1 MEQIVNGINFFSTI
15 EEDTWRNILE
25 TDYQG
30 ARSTLLVR
38 DDYIKFVSS
47 IAPVIRLAIF
57 QSNGWER
64 YDDIP
69 EELPNQFQDQIKVL
83 RLLKEFSSRLN
94 KSILL
99 SYFNDYLE
107 ENDLLEVVQSTG
119 EAKRILLILLL
130 KDDLSVELL
139 QQLLLISKYERFGYQ
154 DYTLIM
160 DLENVEDPLIQ
171 ARLGEIEARGFNN
184 PEITAETID
193 AILQRYEE
201 GNGTGLNSL
210 CLMVTFYNNE
220 FVIFILRES
229 QRGGLR
235 TFEEFIVGMNADLIV
250 LRFTANLKELKVRAV
265 ESVKEEVYQKI
276 ANEIVRSIDQDV
288 RPKYIRS
295 SASNS
300 DTVITRFLQSLLN
313 EEITNVS
320 LHSIDISNCPLPG
333 RPSISFVKT
342 AGHITLSESLGYQG
356 DGQEQAFLR
365 ELIIQSE
372 IKKIKISFLLG
383 RGTHIFTFKL
393 RKIGEVTY
401 VLINGQGGGIGKRQL
416 LMALLNR
423 QTEVRILE
431 SKD

>member
-30 ARSTLLVR
+30 ARSTLLVK
-38 DDYIKFVSS
+38 DDYIKFISS
-47 IAPVIRLAIF
+47 IAPVIRLAVF
-57 QSNGWER
+57 QLNGWEK
-64 YDDIP
+64 YEDIP
-69 EELPNQFQDQIKVL
+69 EKLPNQFCDQIRVL

-99 SYFNDYLE
+99 RYFNEYLE
-107 ENDLLEVVQSTG
+107 EKGLLEVVQSTG

-160 DLENVEDPLIQ
+160 DLENIEDPLIQ
-171 ARLGEIEARGFNN
+171 AKLSQIEAKGFDN
-184 PEITAETID
+184 PEITAKTID
-193 AILQRYEE
+193 AILQGYEE
-201 GNGTGLNSL
+201 SNKTGLNSL

-250 LRFTANLKELKVRAV
+250 LRFSANLKELKVRAI
-265 ESVKEEVYQKI
+265 ESVKEEVYQEVANKI
-276 ANEIVRSIDQDV
+276 VKSINPDV
-288 RPKYIRS
+288 KPKYIRS
-295 SASNS
+295 SVSNS
-300 DTVITRFLQSLLN
+300 DTVITGFLQSLLN
-313 EEITNVS
+313 EEVTNVS

-333 RPSISFVKT
+333 RPSMSFVKT

-356 DGQEQAFLR
+356 DGQEQTFLR
-365 ELIIQSE
+365 ELITQSE
-372 IKKIKISFLLG
+372 IKKIKVSFLLG
-383 RGTHIFTFKL
+383 KGTHIFTFKL
-393 RKIGEVTY
+393 RRIGEVTY
-401 VLINGQGGGIGKRQL
+401 VLVNGQGGGIGKRQL
-416 LMALLNR
+416 LMELLNR
-423 QTEVRILE
+423 QTAVRILE